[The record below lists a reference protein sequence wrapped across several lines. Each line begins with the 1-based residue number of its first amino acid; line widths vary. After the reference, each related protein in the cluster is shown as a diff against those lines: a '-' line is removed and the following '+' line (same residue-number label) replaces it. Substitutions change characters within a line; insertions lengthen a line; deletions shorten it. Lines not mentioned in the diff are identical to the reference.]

1 MSLNIIWLL
10 LSLYFSPSVH
20 CSDNYNTD
28 TLDAFLRDSAFKSL
42 VRHRPHTGAL
52 YKASLPANL
61 SGVQVSIVRIRSRTL
76 WKIGA
81 NFSNFQIPSRTMTSP
96 HVRRLAIV
104 YQDLGNWSSYY
115 YSVPGYSMI
124 TPVVGFMVF
133 NASNA
138 RAKRIGKVSL
148 NTSGK
153 AIVIRFAN
161 STITE
166 SMISS
171 GAKCVTFS
179 ASGTFHLG
187 EINLLNE
194 CHSQDHGHF
203 SIVVPQEERS
213 GRDRR
218 KQSLWYLW
226 VIGFALGFCVFAFL
240 GYFGMVSLKLL
251 KTKKIQVMER
261 QADEDLV
268 LETIWVGSSKMPSA
282 TVTRTQP
289 NLENGGF

>member
-10 LSLYFSPSVH
+10 LSLCFSPSVH
-20 CSDNYNTD
+20 GLDSYNTD
-28 TLDAFLRDSAFKSL
+28 TLDAFLQDSAFKSL
-42 VRHRPHTGAL
+42 VRHRAHTGAL
-52 YKASLPANL
+52 YRALLPANL

-76 WKIGA
+76 WKFGA
-81 NFSNFQIPSRTMTSP
+81 NFSNFQIPSRTMALP

-104 YQDLGNWSSYY
+104 YQDLGNWSSRY

-124 TPVVGFMVF
+124 APVVGFMVF

-138 RAKRIGKVSL
+138 RAKRIRK
-148 NTSGK
+148 
-153 AIVIRFAN
+153 
-161 STITE
+161 
-166 SMISS
+166 
-171 GAKCVTFS
+171 GAKCVSFS
-179 ASGTFHLG
+179 ASGAFHLS
-187 EINLLNE
+187 EINQLNE
-194 CHSQDHGHF
+194 CDSQDHGHF
-203 SIVVPQEERS
+203 SIVVPEERR
-213 GRDRR
+213 GKDRR
-218 KQSLWYLW
+218 RQSLWYLW
-226 VIGFALGFCVFAFL
+226 VIGFALGFSVVAFL

-282 TVTRTQP
+282 AVTRTQP